1 MLYKDLVRDFA
12 HRTKKNLE
20 AIETLKRRDVE
31 VFDVTQLVNSM
42 LGLLVFPKEKYV
54 DKIPDIP
61 LQELREAGWP
71 IPEVTGKFP
80 QATDLNQLVHYL
92 RNAVAHFNIEFPGD
106 GDADIEVLRVWNIDI
121 VRDDR
126 KRPLRGQD
134 GKILRQKTWEAKLTV
149 KQLRTFA
156 TRFIDIL
163 LDPSLTHNAADKD
176 DDRTRR
182 ALPEG

>member
-20 AIETLKRRDVE
+20 AIETLQRRDGEATERFQRGDGE
-31 VFDVTQLVNSM
+31 VIDVTQLVNSM

-54 DKIPDIP
+54 DKLPPIP

-80 QATDLNQLVHYL
+80 QATDLKQLIHYL

-106 GDADIEVLRVWNIDI
+106 GNADIEVLRVWNTDV
-121 VRDDR
+121 VRDER
-126 KRPLRGQD
+126 NRPLRNKD
-134 GKILRQKTWEAKLTV
+134 RKVVSEMTWEATLTV
-149 KQLRTFA
+149 KQLRIFA
-156 TRFIDIL
+156 TRFIDLL
-163 LDPSLTHNAADKD
+163 LDPSMTHNAAD
-176 DDRTRR
+176 
-182 ALPEG
+182 